1 MRPLRAPPGRRRP
14 RLASPASGRGAWVPA
29 WPGPQRQEVSM
40 GRLDDKVAVISGA
53 SSGIGR
59 ATMEL
64 FGREGAT
71 VVGTARREGKLK
83 EALETAGGKGMVVAA
98 ALQGPATP

>member
-1 MRPLRAPPGRRRP
+1 MPKEAQMATVQNHPETERT
-14 RLASPASGRGAWVPA
+14 
-29 WPGPQRQEVSM
+29 
-40 GRLDDKVAVISGA
+40 GRLKDKVAVITGA

-71 VVGTARREGKLK
+71 VVGTARREAELQEGLD
-83 EALETAGGKGMVVAA
+83 AVRSHGSDGIVVPADLEDASAAESVAKA
-98 ALQGPATP
+98 APETYVRTRI